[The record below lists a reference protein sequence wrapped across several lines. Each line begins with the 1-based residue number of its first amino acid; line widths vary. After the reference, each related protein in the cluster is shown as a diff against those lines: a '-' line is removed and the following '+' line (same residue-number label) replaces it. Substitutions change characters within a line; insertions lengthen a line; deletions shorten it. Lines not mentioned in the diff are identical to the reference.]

1 MSSSTE
7 YPPDA
12 PAPAA
17 TPAEVRRV
25 AVASLVGTS
34 IEWYDFFIYGL
45 AAVIVFR
52 GQFFPGASP
61 LAGTLA
67 ALGTFAVGFL
77 ARPIGGVVFGH
88 LGDRIGRKRTLV
100 TTLVSMGVATAL
112 IGVLPNFAQ
121 IGVAAPILLV
131 LLRVVQGLAVG
142 GEWGGAVLIS
152 VEHAPENRRG
162 LYGSFPQLGV
172 PIGLIT
178 SNLVFLVLAATLS
191 DEQFTSWGWRIPFLV
206 SAALVA
212 VGLYVRLKVT
222 ESPEFVAA
230 AAAAKAAPSM
240 RLPIITVARDHWPQ
254 VLCGI
259 GIFAGITTMGYMA
272 ATFAIQYGTATL
284 GLPNTFMISA
294 VLVAALLEIPLSL
307 YFSSLSDRIGR
318 HRMILFGAVSTGLV
332 AIVFLPLLATAV
344 PVVVF
349 IAVVLGR
356 TGAAPMYGPSA
367 AVAAEAFPVEVR
379 YSGASIGYQLGSVLG
394 GALAPIIATLLLA
407 SAAGVWGVSVYLTFM
422 VVLAGI
428 GTVVAGRL
436 QARTA
441 AVPAA

>member
-7 YPPDA
+7 KPPAA
-12 PAPAA
+12 PAPRTAP
-17 TPAEVRRV
+17 TDVRRV

-67 ALGTFAVGFL
+67 ALGTFAVGFV
-77 ARPIGGVVFGH
+77 ARPIGAVVFGH

-112 IGVLPNFAQ
+112 IGVLPTFAQ
-121 IGVAAPILLV
+121 IGVAAPLLLV

-152 VEHAPENRRG
+152 VEHAPKNRRG

-172 PIGLIT
+172 PVGLII
-178 SNLVFLVLAATLS
+178 SNLVFLVLTATLS
-191 DEQFTSWGWRIPFLV
+191 TEQFLSWGWRIPFLV
-206 SAALVA
+206 SAVLVA

-222 ESPEFVAA
+222 ESPEFT
-230 AAAAKAAPSM
+230 AAAKASTSM
-240 RLPIITVARDHWPQ
+240 RLPIVTVVRDHWPQ

-272 ATFAIQYGTATL
+272 ATFAIQYGTTTL
-284 GLPNTFMISA
+284 GLSSTFMISA

-307 YFSSLSDRIGR
+307 WFSSLSDRIGR
-318 HRMILFGAVSTGLV
+318 HRMILFGAISTGVV
-332 AIVFLPLLATAV
+332 AVVFLPLLATAI
-344 PVVVF
+344 PVVVL

-379 YSGASIGYQLGSVLG
+379 YSGASIGYQLGSVVG
-394 GALAPIIATLLLA
+394 GALAPIIAVLLLA
-407 SAAGVWGVSVYLTFM
+407 SPAGVWGVSVYLTFM
-422 VVLAGI
+422 IVLAGI
-428 GTVVAGRL
+428 GTVVAARL
-436 QARTA
+436 DSRTA
-441 AVPAA
+441 VLRTV